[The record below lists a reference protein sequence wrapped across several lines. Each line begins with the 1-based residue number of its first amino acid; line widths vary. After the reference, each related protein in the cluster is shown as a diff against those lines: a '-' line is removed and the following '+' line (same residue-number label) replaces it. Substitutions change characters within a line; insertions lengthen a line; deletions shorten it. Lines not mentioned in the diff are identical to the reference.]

1 MPTPKQRAQLIA
13 ALPAL
18 TEIIRG
24 SLVPYYHEGCPCHP
38 KGRYGPYWRLSVNQ
52 GGRTRM
58 RHVPLRKVPAIR
70 QAIKNYQRWWATSL
84 RIFEANTQLLLTQED
99 QGHARSR

>member
-1 MPTPKQRAQLIA
+1 MPNPKQRRKLLAD
-13 ALPAL
+13 LPDM

-52 GGRTRM
+52 AGRTRM
-58 RHVPLRKVPAIR
+58 HHIPPHKVQAIR
-70 QAIKNYQRWWATSL
+70 QAIKNYQRWWKTCL
-84 RIFEANTQLLLTQED
+84 RIFELNSQLALSKED
-99 QGHARSR
+99 